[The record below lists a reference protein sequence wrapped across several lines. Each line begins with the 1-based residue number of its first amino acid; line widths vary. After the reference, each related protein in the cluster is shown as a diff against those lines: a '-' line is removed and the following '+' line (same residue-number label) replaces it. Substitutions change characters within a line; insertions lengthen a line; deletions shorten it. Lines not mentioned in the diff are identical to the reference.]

1 VVQTCNFCGKS
12 KDNVKKIIV
21 NNNTGICNVCVDLC
35 GEILVSEKE
44 KDDREP
50 TVIDPI
56 VIKEHLDK
64 FIVSQDK
71 AKQVLSVAV
80 ANHYKRINS
89 NSNIEKSNLMLIG
102 PTGSGKTL
110 MVKTIAKYMDVPYAI
125 ADATRLTENG
135 FVGEDVDSILTQLVQ
150 NAGGNIKKAEKGIV
164 FIDEIDKISR
174 KASGN
179 TAEVGG
185 VGVQQAL
192 LKMVEGTMFSVTE
205 SKKSE
210 STFDIDTTNILFI
223 ASGAFTELDKI
234 KKKKRKGTQIG
245 FSADVN
251 ERLAVDTE
259 FEDLI
264 AYGMIPEFTA
274 RFPVIAEVEELSNA
288 DMLNILTDVEN
299 NLVTQYKTLFDY
311 NHVKLTFDKTALEQV
326 VSIASTKKTGA
337 RGLRSIMEK
346 ALMPHMYN
354 INKYTENNINKVRIT
369 KSLINNPMEVK
380 KK

>member
-1 VVQTCNFCGKS
+1 MVQTCNFCGKS
-12 KDNVKKIIV
+12 KDSVKKIIV
-21 NNNTGICNVCVDLC
+21 NNNTGICNNCVDLC
-35 GEILVSEKE
+35 GEILVSEKTKDE
-44 KDDREP
+44 KEP

-64 FIVSQDK
+64 FIVSQEK

-89 NSNIEKSNLMLIG
+89 DSDIEKSNLMLIG

-150 NAGGNIKKAEKGIV
+150 NANGDIKKAEKGIV

-174 KASGN
+174 KTGG
-179 TAEVGG
+179 TAEVGS

-192 LKMVEGTMFSVTE
+192 LKMVEGTMFSVIE
-205 SKKSE
+205 SKKADSA
-210 STFDIDTTNILFI
+210 FDIDTTNILFI
-223 ASGAFTELDKI
+223 ASGAFSELDKI

-245 FSADVN
+245 FSADVK
-251 ERLAVDTE
+251 ERLDVDTE

-274 RFPVIAEVEELSNA
+274 RFPVIAEVEELSPG

-354 INKYTENNINKVRIT
+354 INKYSENNINKVRIT